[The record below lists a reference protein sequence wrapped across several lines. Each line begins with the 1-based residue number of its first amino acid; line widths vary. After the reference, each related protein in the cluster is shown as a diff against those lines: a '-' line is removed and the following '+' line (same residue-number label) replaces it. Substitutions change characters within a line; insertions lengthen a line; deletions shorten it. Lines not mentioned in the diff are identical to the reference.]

1 MAEAKKSNIP
11 KDKRVFLITDMTGD
25 GKIKQV
31 WDRRFL
37 NGLVE
42 SYETRYNRVREA
54 NDPFFTSPLTR
65 KKFSKNDIK
74 AYPPTNATKRRI
86 KQIMNGRA
94 LEAKVNKIMKIKN
107 KDYLARSNILETIK
121 RGIRK
126 GTITTETQIKEL
138 ALIYEVTGR
147 EMLISGHKKDGDYY
161 TAYVKGKFK
170 PHHIKFMKDTPYIA
184 TKLYDT
190 TRQGEPRAP
199 ARAIVPLYK
208 LPSSAVK
215 YLSGF
220 DKYVSGESP
229 VARNT
234 LTLIIRV
241 LRQVVKV
248 GYVPMAENVA
258 LRIEVERVKVKA
270 EENLEEGRVEMYR
283 EVEKEIESRV
293 RKSIDTENKK
303 RIAKLRKEADK
314 AQQFATEQA
323 KSAAEVI
330 EHLKATVE
338 AEVSKQDELVREAHE
353 KMMKA
358 QQQKMDALIA
368 NVAALQEQNRS
379 LLEYTAS
386 FDSLREERDKVMNA
400 LTDKEQEITML
411 TSAQDEM
418 GTRMTSAIARAT
430 LAESKITQMDK
441 TVDSR
446 VKSAQDSAAL
456 AVDTAFKAQRAAEK
470 RAEEQKKTSESLI
483 AAAVVRAENAE
494 AQLYRQNEIL
504 QEFAAMTEAKTK
516 ATELIVQLQEQITS
530 QTVEIESLRA
540 LVSENEKR
548 AIDYKSEVE
557 ALEGI
562 TKRKVK
568 ESISQAEDIQ
578 TAGEKKMQILMSEM
592 KDKFEELEAA
602 SVSKDLEITA
612 LKAEIENLS
621 AFDAREHDRF
631 AREIAAQSELAK
643 SWQQRADFLTKL
655 DERMDEGE
663 TLPEEG
669 RGRLKYMFDGPE
681 LRSFIASGWTLP
693 KGVGKRWEQSA
704 SEEDAEQ
711 QNTTIAF
718 DPEVEKTN
726 RERLGTTGFSARRER
741 PKE

>member
-1 MAEAKKSNIP
+1 MRGDEGRARRGTRRAAPGRVVDGSEEARRGRFVASSSFEEAADTAAKEAMDTAAMDEAWEQQTMNEIGEARKAEAVEDESAGLERRNKALSALLDQTMM
-11 KDKRVFLITDMTGD
+11 DKN
-25 GKIKQV
+25 Q
-31 WDRRFL
+31 
-37 NGLVE
+37 
-42 SYETRYNRVREA
+42 
-54 NDPFFTSPLTR
+54 
-65 KKFSKNDIK
+65 
-74 AYPPTNATKRRI
+74 
-86 KQIMNGRA
+86 
-94 LEAKVNKIMKIKN
+94 LE
-107 KDYLARSNILETIK
+107 
-121 RGIRK
+121 
-126 GTITTETQIKEL
+126 
-138 ALIYEVTGR
+138 
-147 EMLISGHKKDGDYY
+147 
-161 TAYVKGKFK
+161 
-170 PHHIKFMKDTPYIA
+170 
-184 TKLYDT
+184 
-190 TRQGEPRAP
+190 
-199 ARAIVPLYK
+199 
-208 LPSSAVK
+208 
-215 YLSGF
+215 
-220 DKYVSGESP
+220 
-229 VARNT
+229 
-234 LTLIIRV
+234 RV
-241 LRQVVKV
+241 LSQTIEAVR
-248 GYVPMAENVA
+248 AENVA

-270 EENLEEGRVEMYR
+270 EENLEEGRVVMYR

-353 KMMKA
+353 KMMNA

-368 NVAALQEQNRS
+368 NVTALQEQNRS

-470 RAEEQKKTSESLI
+470 RAEEQEKTSESLI